1 MRAVIEVVAAAL
13 LSLQPPPAQ
22 APARILPPVDECGR
36 DESFARF
43 RAHLLDV
50 IARRDA
56 GQLRELVA
64 EDVFYSFGGNEGRDA
79 FFTDFGLQDPQS
91 SALWGALAETLMLGC
106 ARRGGEMIAP
116 YAFANWPEFDGV
128 GTSFLALP
136 GTELHREPTFDSEVV
151 ATLAWHVV
159 EDVSGSFDEERQVW
173 RQVRLGDGRTG
184 FVLNRHLRV
193 DIDFRAI
200 FEQRAGRWLLTT
212 FVAGD

>member
-1 MRAVIEVVAAAL
+1 MRAVLEAIAAAL
-13 LSLQPPPAQ
+13 LGLQTPPAQ
-22 APARILPPVDECGR
+22 APVRILPPIDECGR

-50 IARRDA
+50 LARRDPV
-56 GQLRELVA
+56 QLRELVA
-64 EDVFYSFGGNEGRDA
+64 EDVFYSFGGSEGREA
-79 FFTDFGLQDPQS
+79 FFTQFGLQDPQS
-91 SALWGALAETLMLGC
+91 SPLWGALAETLMLGC

-128 GTSFLALP
+128 GASFLALP
-136 GTELHREPTFDSEVV
+136 GTELRRGPSYGSDVIE
-151 ATLAWHVV
+151 TLAWHVV
-159 EDVSGSFDEERQVW
+159 EDVSGNFDEEAQVW

-184 FVLNRHLRV
+184 YVQNRDLRV
-193 DIDFRAI
+193 DIDFRAF